1 MESLQ
6 NNKSPQPRDKQMKSH
21 FDKKTTGTNF
31 ATSLSFTGINT
42 MYNYRGI
49 NVQVPFGE
57 CPELYISDIIDNGK
71 LLKGELKT
79 TTIEYM
85 VYK

>member
-1 MESLQ
+1 
-6 NNKSPQPRDKQMKSH
+6 MKSH

-31 ATSLSFTGINT
+31 ATSLSFTGVNT
-42 MYNYRGI
+42 LYNYRGI

-57 CPELYISDIIDNGK
+57 CPELYISDIIDTGK

-79 TTIEYM
+79 TTIEYL
-85 VYK
+85 VFK